1 MFEGFPR
8 EMIEFMLQIRLNNNK
23 EFMSTHREE
32 YERVMKQ
39 PYYGLVEALTP
50 VVLRIDPGM
59 EVRPN

>member
-32 YERVMKQ
+32 YKK
-39 PYYGLVEALTP
+39 GHEAAL
-50 VVLRIDPGM
+50 LWI
-59 EVRPN
+59 N